1 VASMN
6 DMTQT
11 RWNGAGIKAH
21 TITKVRWFLATE
33 ISSTLSI
40 GALSPSHLLREGG
53 HIFAPALS
61 RVLSK
66 FDFCRWGSLFEVR

>member
-6 DMTQT
+6 DMTQI

-21 TITKVRWFLATE
+21 TITKVRWFLTTE

-40 GALSPSHLLREGG
+40 GALSPMRVSRLLGARNV
-53 HIFAPALS
+53 HWPALA
-61 RVLSK
+61 K
-66 FDFCRWGSLFEVR
+66 